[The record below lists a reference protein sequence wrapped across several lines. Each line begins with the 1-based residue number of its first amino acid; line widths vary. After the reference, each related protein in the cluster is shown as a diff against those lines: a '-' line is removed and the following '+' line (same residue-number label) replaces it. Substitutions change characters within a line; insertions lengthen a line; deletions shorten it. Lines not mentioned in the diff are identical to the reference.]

1 MNGCT
6 LVTSARER
14 VTVGGGCRSS
24 GANAS
29 LRATLRGGRASAGT
43 QSSATARSPPLP
55 SSTITITE
63 GSVAVKL
70 RQRMSPRSVV
80 TVPLASASQ
89 SASRAVPPVS
99 VPAVF
104 RTTRPIGKRD
114 WSCTTSVR
122 LIVHPRALSRTSIV
136 APSRPL
142 PMNALSP
149 HPVGRRSHT
158 KSWRA
163 RNAAQSTGPCR
174 VRSAVSENWRIM
186 AGCSRRLLSS
196 TRRDCSCMSR
206 ASTRAPSAGRST
218 SARSAAGYPRRSSR

>member
-1 MNGCT
+1 MDSACAPPPMNGCT

-70 RQRMSPRSVV
+70 RQRISPRSVV

-89 SASRAVPPVS
+89 SASRAVPPPPPPPTA
-99 VPAVF
+99 PAVL
-104 RTTRPIGKRD
+104 RPPPPPRERD
-114 WSCTTSVR
+114 LPCAPAVR
-122 LIVHPRALSRTSIV
+122 LV
-136 APSRPL
+136 L
-142 PMNALSP
+142 PP
-149 HPVGRRSHT
+149 H
-158 KSWRA
+158 
-163 RNAAQSTGPCR
+163 
-174 VRSAVSENWRIM
+174 
-186 AGCSRRLLSS
+186 
-196 TRRDCSCMSR
+196 
-206 ASTRAPSAGRST
+206 
-218 SARSAAGYPRRSSR
+218 